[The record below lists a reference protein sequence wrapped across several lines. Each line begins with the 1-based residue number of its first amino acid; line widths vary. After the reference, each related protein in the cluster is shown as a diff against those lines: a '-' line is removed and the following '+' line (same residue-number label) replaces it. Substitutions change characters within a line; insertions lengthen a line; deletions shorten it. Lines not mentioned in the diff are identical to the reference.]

1 MTMASP
7 IQRELIMGN
16 SYPAAMTADGKRL
29 RTVVV
34 DDSPTFL
41 EVVCALLELEEEIDV
56 LARAADGVSALEVV
70 ADLRPDLLVMDID
83 MPYLDGLNAAMLIS
97 TRFPRTR
104 IVLMSADDSP
114 ELRADCLACGA
125 DAFVHKPQFRKAFS
139 RALSRMQL
147 C

>member
-1 MTMASP
+1 MAST
-7 IQRELIMGN
+7 IHGGFITGN
-16 SYPAAMTADGKRL
+16 SQPAVLTSECKRL

-41 EVVCALLELEEEIDV
+41 EVVCALLELEEQIDV
-56 LARAADGVSALEVV
+56 LARATDGVSALEVV

-83 MPYLDGLNAAMLIS
+83 MPCLDGLNAAMLIS

-104 IVLMSADDSP
+104 IILMSADDSP

-125 DAFVHKPQFRKAFS
+125 DDFVHKPQFRKAFS

-147 C
+147 R